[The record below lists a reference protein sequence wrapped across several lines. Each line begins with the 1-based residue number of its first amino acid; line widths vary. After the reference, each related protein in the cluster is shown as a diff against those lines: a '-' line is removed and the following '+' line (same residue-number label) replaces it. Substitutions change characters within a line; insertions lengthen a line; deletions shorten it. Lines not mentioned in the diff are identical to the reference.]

1 MEDILLFL
9 AFAAGTSIHPVTLI
23 PAILL
28 GIFCKN
34 HLIKLL
40 LPILAGGALGYF
52 NYYATRNYSTATE
65 FTVAF
70 IIGTTAIVYIASGV
84 KYLIVSNRQNSL
96 SRDE

>member
-9 AFAAGTSIHPVTLI
+9 VFAAGTSVHPITLI

-40 LPILAGGALGYF
+40 LPILAGVSLGYF
-52 NYYATRNYSTATE
+52 NYYATRNHSTVIE

-70 IIGTTAIVYIASGV
+70 ILGTTAIVYIASGA

-96 SRDE
+96 SRDG